1 MFSQS
6 SDEILNLIVDLKVL
20 KRVKPGDKLYRKN
33 KNLSIN
39 QRSIFTSLFRYWYS
53 LNRDECLIEIEK
65 ICSKTIE
72 VSRGLGS
79 QLSTNDNTYKFHL
92 LELTKEMRQCIPG
105 ITNLTETYKNEAYVS
120 GKLELFES
128 MILEQTKENERL
140 LNIDVVNDK

>member
-39 QRSIFTSLFRYWYS
+39 QRSILTSLFRYWYS

-72 VSRGLGS
+72 VSRGLS
-79 QLSTNDNTYKFHL
+79 AQLSTNDNTYKFHL
-92 LELTKEMRQCIPG
+92 LELTKEMRQSIPG
-105 ITNLTETYKNEAYVS
+105 ITNLAETYKNEAYVS

-140 LNIDVVNDK
+140 LNIDVVNEK